1 MKIVLVA
8 GGAIVLT
15 VAALIA
21 AAANVSGLFQETQ
34 TESDFVASIQP
45 AVSSEDIPAI
55 SHEDDLAIF
64 RSELSSLKM
73 DQEELIN
80 GFSDLKNEVSKL
92 SDTVIDMQAE
102 SDIKIKT
109 LFADLKKELSGEI
122 ASFKEAKPSV
132 KQEVAKA
139 VQADK
144 VAVKAPEPVAPVKK
158 ADAKPAVASI
168 NDPLPPGAVITHID
182 GVPVNGAFTS
192 SGRVNVSAFLA
203 PRATVSRTTVR
214 TVAPTQVIVPQRV
227 RGFSSPYTTRWY
239 GNGQVCG
246 PNGCP

>member
-8 GGAIVLT
+8 CVGMCLT
-15 VAALIA
+15 VAALVTA
-21 AAANVSGLFQETQ
+21 SANGLFQDKQ

-64 RSELSSLKM
+64 RSELASLKM
-73 DQEELIN
+73 DQEELID
-80 GFSDLKNEVSKL
+80 GFGDLKNEVSKL
-92 SDTVIDMQAE
+92 SDTVVDMQAE

-122 ASFKEAKPSV
+122 ASFKEAKPSA

-139 VQADK
+139 VGVDK
-144 VAVKAPEPVAPVKK
+144 AAAAK
-158 ADAKPAVASI
+158 ADVAAAKPAVVSS
-168 NDPLPPGAVITHID
+168 NDPLPAGAIITHVN
-182 GVPVNGAFTS
+182 GVPVNSAFTS

-203 PRATVSRTTVR
+203 PRASVSRTTVR
-214 TVAPTQVIVPQRV
+214 TVAPNQVVAPQRV

-239 GNGQVCG
+239 SNGQVCG